1 MVPVQSRVGDG
12 DGLTRPVEGE
22 AGVVANVNHTGQTGG
37 HSIVD
42 FHGIGRLNPEETAV
56 TRKVLDE
63 GEPCRGLHG
72 CEGNDALTDAT
83 CGFVGPCVKQFKHQ
97 FREEIWA
104 EIIRHHQRIAIE
116 GSVSEACIH
125 APRNVVSPHPADRW
139 VLGEHRCGAWSKPNH
154 HGRAIHVVQDG
165 RLDGLKGGKLHVSVA
180 VEKLHHGQTI

>member
-56 TRKVLDE
+56 PRKVLDE

-83 CGFVGPCVKQFKHQ
+83 CGFVGPCVEQFKHQ
-97 FREEIWA
+97 FREGIWA

-139 VLGEHRCGAWSKPNH
+139 VLGEHRCGAWRKPNH
-154 HGRAIHVVQDG
+154 HGRAIHVV
-165 RLDGLKGGKLHVSVA
+165 
-180 VEKLHHGQTI
+180 